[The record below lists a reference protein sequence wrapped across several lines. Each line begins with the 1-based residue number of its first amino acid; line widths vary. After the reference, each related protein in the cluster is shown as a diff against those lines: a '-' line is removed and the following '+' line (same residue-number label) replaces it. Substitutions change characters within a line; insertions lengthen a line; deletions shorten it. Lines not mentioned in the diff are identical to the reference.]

1 MKKLSFEH
9 KRDVILK
16 AIEDLNQKLN
26 QRFIIQEEISSF
38 GKEDNAWLLVL
49 SNHNEGKIYFSVFE
63 WELKGAFIK
72 RVSKKRPQFQKTLT
86 EIPSDII
93 EADVYDE
100 GMVVFKLKSR
110 EYLVFNF
117 EGKEVFR
124 TTIYPEVQEH
134 LDFLREVSVM
144 HEFAIC

>member
-1 MKKLSFEH
+1 MKNLSFEH

-16 AIEDLNQKLN
+16 AIEDFNQRLNQK
-26 QRFIIQEEISSF
+26 FIIQEKFSSF

-63 WELKGAFIK
+63 WELKGDFIK
-72 RVSKKRPQFQKTLT
+72 RVSKSKSPFLSPFN

-93 EADVYDE
+93 EADIYDE

-117 EGKEVFR
+117 VGDEVFR
-124 TTIYPEVQEH
+124 TEIYPEVQEH

-144 HEFAIC
+144 HEFSIC